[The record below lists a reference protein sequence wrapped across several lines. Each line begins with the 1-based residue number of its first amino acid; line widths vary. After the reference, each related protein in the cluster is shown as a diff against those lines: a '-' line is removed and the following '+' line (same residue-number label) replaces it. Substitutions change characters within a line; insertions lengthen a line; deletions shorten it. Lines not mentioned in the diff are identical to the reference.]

1 MEGHRRQGAAG
12 AGGAALGPG
21 SLVYLPTPKSL
32 AAATGLDPEQV
43 PRPCAAWLTDQP
55 ASSGLGSD
63 PRALGKRPVP
73 EGRSTAPWHHG
84 GGQALPV
91 PPPSGTHESH
101 TEAAT
106 VPWTPGPRPPAAQP
120 GSTPHMRLAP
130 GGSASGL
137 GSDVPAGTPMT
148 TPPRARP
155 GPPDPGGG
163 LVPGSEPRA
172 AGCLTP
178 LRGWPRREDPRTL
191 RGNRGRRAGTA
202 ARGASPVSAL
212 EPRPLSPVRWGIAA
226 RSSRLPCPGPR
237 ARSAVRLASHPRSC
251 LHCPPRLGC
260 AAPALGWPGPGP
272 GGRD

>member
-32 AAATGLDPEQV
+32 GAATGLDPEQV

-73 EGRSTAPWHHG
+73 EGRSTAPRGW
-84 GGQALPV
+84 
-91 PPPSGTHESH
+91 
-101 TEAAT
+101 
-106 VPWTPGPRPPAAQP
+106 PGPACPSSEWHPQVPHRGRHGALDTRVTPAHGTA
-120 GSTPHMRLAP
+120 RLDA
-130 GGSASGL
+130 
-137 GSDVPAGTPMT
+137 
-148 TPPRARP
+148 
-155 GPPDPGGG
+155 
-163 LVPGSEPRA
+163 PRA
-172 AGCLTP
+172 AGPRWLCFWPRLRCPRRDAHDHASESETRAARP
-178 LRGWPRREDPRTL
+178 RRWPGARLRATRRRVPDARGWPRREDPRTL

-226 RSSRLPCPGPR
+226 RSSRLPCPGPG
-237 ARSAVRLASHPRSC
+237 ARSEVRLASHPRSC